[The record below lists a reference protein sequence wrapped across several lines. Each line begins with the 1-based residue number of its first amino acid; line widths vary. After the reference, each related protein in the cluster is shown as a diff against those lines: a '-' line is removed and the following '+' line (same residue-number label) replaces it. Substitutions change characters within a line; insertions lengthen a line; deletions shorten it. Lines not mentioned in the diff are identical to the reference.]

1 MTFIILNFLIFFFYS
16 HFLKQKILSKQILKL
31 FPIDLSYAYA
41 DTYKDLNNYTAILG
55 DSHAFGLSDSYLENK
70 YSYSVGHYLF
80 NFFDYKYNFANFG
93 VPGAG
98 SELILEKFKLSLKR
112 IKQKPDK
119 IIYFFYEGND
129 LENNIKYLRYPEIY
143 QVSEIRKKIKYYFPL
158 VVVTKRL
165 MNNFKYEIKNKFYKK
180 NYSKKNE
187 QDKNYNF
194 YKVNEKR
201 FKTATFFQ
209 SPPLELND
217 LEIQNSLNILFD
229 TLSELKNSIVPEI
242 YIVYIVV

>member
-1 MTFIILNFLIFFFYS
+1 M
-16 HFLKQKILSKQILKL
+16 

-41 DTYKDLNNYTAILG
+41 DTYKDLKNYTAILG

-119 IIYFFYEGND
+119 IIYFA
-129 LENNIKYLRYPEIY
+129 
-143 QVSEIRKKIKYYFPL
+143 
-158 VVVTKRL
+158 RL
-165 MNNFKYEIKNKFYKK
+165 PFVLDIGFQLKSIG
-180 NYSKKNE
+180 S
-187 QDKNYNF
+187 
-194 YKVNEKR
+194 R
-201 FKTATFFQ
+201 FVFFDFGFQ
-209 SPPLELND
+209 SG
-217 LEIQNSLNILFD
+217 
-229 TLSELKNSIVPEI
+229 
-242 YIVYIVV
+242 